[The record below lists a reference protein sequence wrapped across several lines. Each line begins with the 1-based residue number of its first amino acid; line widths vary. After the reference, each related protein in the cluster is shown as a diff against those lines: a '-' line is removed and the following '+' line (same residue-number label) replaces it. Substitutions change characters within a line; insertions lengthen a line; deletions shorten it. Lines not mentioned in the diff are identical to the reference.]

1 LSQVFHEIEK
11 KIITSLKDNP
21 KQTPE
26 TLGTSTKLSPDQIRR
41 GIEWLKLK
49 DLAIV
54 DESITSL
61 ISLGKNGLESFQKGL
76 PERRLLDLLTNG
88 PRKLSDLQQELGSV
102 FGPAI
107 GISRKNNWV
116 EATSDQISIKNAPS
130 LLPGE
135 KTLKQIGTNTLSQEQ
150 IDKNDLSILL
160 KRPDFIIETIT
171 KAKIITLT
179 DSAKSIILSDST
191 GAIDVEATVPETFVA
206 RTHPLKDTIDE
217 IREIFVTLGFS
228 EIIGNMTQSSFWN
241 FDALFTPQDH
251 PARELQDT
259 FYLDGISAKKIA
271 TPEQIRKVSE
281 SHKKNWRYFWDINEA
296 RNIQTL
302 YPIAAKVAKKIN
314 FSNTKATFG
323 FTNETNI
330 GMIFYTSLQS
340 APCFIEDKP
349 VLIPLGVDQDP
360 HFRLT
365 RDIAPKIGK
374 PKPALIHNIMIPGLE
389 GPGGKMS
396 ASNENGTIYTT
407 DSPDVVKKKINKYAF
422 SGGQTSVEEHRKLG
436 GNPDIDVS
444 YQYLR
449 IFFEQDDNKL
459 KSIYDDYKS
468 GKLLSGELK
477 AILIEKINEFL
488 LIHQEKREKAKD
500 QINKFLFE
508 NK

>member
-1 LSQVFHEIEK
+1 MSADDFIVTPWHVEGDIDYDKLIKKFGTEKISSELIERFK
-11 KIITSLKDNP
+11 KITNEDHFML
-21 KQTPE
+21 
-26 TLGTSTKLSPDQIRR
+26 RR
-41 GIEWLKLK
+41 GIFFSHREMNRILDDYEKGKKFFLYTGRGPSGHTHIGHLVPWVFAKWLQEKFDVNLYFQLT
-49 DLAIV
+49 D
-54 DESITSL
+54 DEKFYSKQNLTLEETGKFAYENALDFIA
-61 ISLGKNGLESFQKGL
+61 LGFK
-76 PERRLLDLLTNG
+76 P
-88 PRKLSDLQQELGSV
+88 
-102 FGPAI
+102 
-107 GISRKNNWV
+107 
-116 EATSDQISIKNAPS
+116 
-130 LLPGE
+130 E
-135 KTLKQIGTNTLSQEQ
+135 KT
-150 IDKNDLSILL
+150 
-160 KRPDFIIETIT
+160 
-171 KAKIITLT
+171 KII
-179 DSAKSIILSDST
+179 
-191 GAIDVEATVPETFVA
+191 
-206 RTHPLKDTIDE
+206 
-217 IREIFVTLGFS
+217 
-228 EIIGNMTQSSFWN
+228 
-241 FDALFTPQDH
+241 
-251 PARELQDT
+251 
-259 FYLDGISAKKIA
+259 
-271 TPEQIRKVSE
+271 
-281 SHKKNWRYFWDINEA
+281 INT

-407 DSPDVVKKKINKYAF
+407 DSPGVVKKKINKYAF

-508 NK
+508 NKWKLS